1 MASDV
6 NKVILVGRLGQDPES
21 RNVNDTTVTTL
32 NVATSRKW
40 KSKDG
45 ELQEQTQWHRVNAW
59 GKLGEIC
66 AQYLTKGRQVYI
78 EGELQYR
85 KYEKDGVT
93 MYGTD
98 IRASEVKFLG
108 SAGTSSTTEGPS
120 SSSEEDSPF

>member
-1 MASDV
+1 MAGDV
-6 NKVILVGRLGQDPES
+6 NKVILIGRLGQDPES
-21 RNVNDTTVTTL
+21 RGINDTTVTTL
-32 NVATSRKW
+32 SVATSRKW

-45 ELQEQTQWHRVNAW
+45 ETQEATQWHRVNAW

-66 AQYLTKGRQVYI
+66 SQYLTKGRQVYV

-108 SAGTSSTTEGPS
+108 SSPKGGEASLSNDN
-120 SSSEEDSPF
+120 EEPF